1 MFRKLLVTSAAI
13 ALMPVAAAN
22 ASFTGNDEP
31 VDGLCNY
38 VINGFDE
45 PVRNG
50 FGQVVVN
57 GATVECAPEPPPAAA
72 METQRLV
79 FFDWDESF
87 LTPTA
92 QAIVDEAAADILAND
107 IGRVDIIG
115 HTDTSGPA
123 DYNLA
128 LGQRRAES
136 VRARLVDNGVPND
149 IIFTDSRGEN
159 DLEVQTPDGVRE
171 PLNRRAELML
181 VTQ

>member
-38 VINGFDE
+38 VINGFDN

-50 FGQVVVN
+50 FGEVVVN
-57 GATVECAPEPPPAAA
+57 GATVECAPEPEPVA
-72 METQRLV
+72 MEMQRLV

-92 QAIVDEAAADILAND
+92 QAIIDEAAADILAND
-107 IGRVDIIG
+107 VGRVDIIG
-115 HTDTSGPA
+115 HTDTSGSA
-123 DYNLA
+123 AYNLA

-136 VRARLVDNGVPND
+136 VRARLVDMGVPND

-159 DLEVQTPDGVRE
+159 DLEVATPDGVRE

-181 VTQ
+181 IAQ